1 MNIEYTKTIFLLL
14 SLFVYVSNETLG
26 EKTAK
31 DIALGNIAPKIS
43 TLTLENDGLSTRL
56 ENGDDIIC
64 TNPEEITTAA
74 EVMDEAVTLLRHH
87 AANKDDYS
95 LYHSEKN
102 ANLYFTKPGNPEAG
116 KLSII
121 IQDPNK
127 YDDIVTL
134 LSHPNGAKYFDESF
148 ISGKI
153 SRLYNANFA
162 LLQQRYRGRIGSLK
176 KYFYALMKKVNV
188 TSKETIIAYVPTDI
202 NDNSNPNNKNYNN
215 TVLKKANS
223 LKININSEEDI
234 RNGKLKKTFSNV
246 FGYIIKKEIDHINIT
261 YVKFVEGSYSI
272 LPKWLNKMFRGLK
285 ILKLTKLINLFSNKY
300 MYITNDN
307 I

>member
-31 DIALGNIAPKIS
+31 DIALGNITPKTS
-43 TLTLENDGLSTRL
+43 TLTLENDGLSTKL

-64 TNPEEITTAA
+64 RNPEEITTAA

-153 SRLYNANFA
+153 SRLYNTNFA
-162 LLQQRYRGRIGSLK
+162 LLQQRYKGRIGSLK

-202 NDNSNPNNKNYNN
+202 NDNTNSNNKNYN

-223 LKININSEEDI
+223 LKIDINSEEDI
-234 RNGKLKKTFSNV
+234 RSGKLKKTFSNV

-272 LPKWLNKMFRGLK
+272 LPKWLNKMLRGLK
-285 ILKLTKLINLFSNKY
+285 ILKLTKLINLFSDKY

>member
-1 MNIEYTKTIFLLL
+1 MNIEYTKTIFLLV
-14 SLFVYVSNETLG
+14 SLFVYASNETLG
-26 EKTAK
+26 EETAK
-31 DIALGNIAPKIS
+31 EITLGNIASKNF
-43 TLTLENDGLSTRL
+43 TLTLDNDSS
-56 ENGDDIIC
+56 GDNLLC
-64 TNPEEITTAA
+64 TNPEEITKAT
-74 EVMDEAVTLLRHH
+74 EVMDEAITLLRNH
-87 AANKDDYS
+87 AKNKDGYS

-134 LSHPNGAKYFDESF
+134 LSNPNGAKYFDDSF

-153 SRLYNANFA
+153 SRLYNTNLA
-162 LLQQRYRGRIGSLK
+162 LLQQRHKGRIGSLK

-188 TSKETIIAYVPTDI
+188 TPKETIIAYVPTDI
-202 NDNSNPNNKNYNN
+202 NGHNNSNNKSFNN

-223 LKININSEEDI
+223 LKIDINSEEDI
-234 RNGKLKKTFSNV
+234 RKGKLKKTFVNV
-246 FGYIIKKEIDHINIT
+246 FGYIVKKEIDHINIT
-261 YVKFVEGSYSI
+261 YVKFGEGSYSI
-272 LPKWLNKMFRGLK
+272 FPNWLNKMFRGLK
-285 ILKLTKLINLFSNKY
+285 ILKLTKLINLFSDKY
-300 MYITNDN
+300 IYITNDN